1 MLGWGTGELP
11 GAHCLKPHFSGAPF
25 SGAPFLAPEPNGPK
39 TTEEIPLARSELSL
53 LRPECICGHPCI
65 RLIAHPLPTPLRSGL
80 GTTRARVS
88 VCEPSAPAC
97 AFLFEAP
104 FPLRL
109 RLLQV
114 GELIP
119 ESPSFSYRLQLLQVC
134 EHISKSPSY
143 FYRLQLLRSM
153 AVRAHFR
160 PYSPVCGFRAC
171 DGTLEHP
178 APSPWPW

>member
-88 VCEPSAPAC
+88 VCEGTPGLACFELSAPAC
-97 AFLFEAP
+97 AFLSRA
-104 FPLRL
+104 LSSA
-109 RLLQV
+109 RLLV
-114 GELIP
+114 H
-119 ESPSFSYRLQLLQVC
+119 SFS
-134 EHISKSPSY
+134 S
-143 FYRLQLLRSM
+143 
-153 AVRAHFR
+153 A
-160 PYSPVCGFRAC
+160 
-171 DGTLEHP
+171 HP
-178 APSPWPW
+178 AQAAFIASWRAYPREPIVFLQATIIASLRAYLQEPIVFLQATIIAIHGCASLYL